1 MGKDFRW
8 IYKTI
13 DFEYRDVK
21 DRIKGRYTPVVK
33 FGGTSKYINRN
44 DEDDDD
50 YLNNITSIKS
60 GWQCSDR
67 KARLDGLHGI
77 NRVRFSPE
85 GKYVAG
91 CSTNGVIFLYDLY
104 ENKLLSRIITGIDNI
119 SDFTISDDERYI
131 YACGE
136 NCLIELYDIRE
147 NRTRFNNCVSKHVD
161 VSIYSILK
169 NRENDMD
176 VRTSDSVDSLN
187 GMENQRN
194 PCSIDPDIVHNV
206 YVPYKTKYRNPSTN
220 KVVYV
225 PIFNYSD
232 MLKNK
237 INIVDVANV
246 YVNRVN
252 EFVTD
257 PVYSIPNSHTLSTN
271 CIAVQQRR
279 NYLVYSG
286 GSDGLIK
293 IWDTRNSTIAE
304 EPHTGGVENGSI
316 NYGEKNPYVSFC
328 CHEGEI
334 TSVCFNNTL
343 DYEKMAYLEKEE
355 MMERR
360 KKRKKAALLKK
371 YGFSRIKK
379 KDRGKT
385 TNPSGWGEEEIWEL
399 SESSESSD
407 SSDSS
412 ESENEESERRR
423 ELEGTSICESDS
435 DVSSK
440 FSYSSIEFD
449 ITRKKYNDYYMTSS
463 YDGFVRVFDMDNNV
477 LKTYRHESK
486 YITHAMFSY
495 NNKFVISTTQ
505 SRYAQVVDFLYMNN
519 KAALRDMDKYLSTHQ
534 KYCLNDNEKNQSP
547 KTGNEESNKEKNENE
562 EKREDNEKD
571 EIIRMVDV
579 YKVEDDPK
587 KHFTPF
593 QVKNIMKDK
602 EMCDEIKMVNE
613 FNRIRNKKYR
623 RRARRLGFYYP
634 SRNKPVLRLD
644 RKNFFQSMEINSD
657 SSVYDETTRK
667 KKHYYDRLN
676 KHFSPLWLYF
686 VDDHH
691 HMNLIPYKRL
701 RDSLKENHTYVKEY
715 YANMQNSSSAESV
728 NTNTSTSVKKQIR
741 ERRFYAQMSRAIRE
755 GLLFPK
761 FYSCV
766 AGDKCLIPS
775 IDTYVHVYDFITGLH
790 VNTIPNLYAPNY
802 RINYSQVFKEKYRN
816 AVQKRVS
823 FITSV
828 DSYPKNQSIVATS
841 NGYPDGSIVI
851 WVYTPF

>member
-8 IYKTI
+8 IYKTV

-21 DRIKGRYTPVVK
+21 DRIKGRYVPVVK

-44 DEDDDD
+44 DKDDDD
-50 YLNNITSIKS
+50 YLNNITSVKS
-60 GWQCSDR
+60 GWECSDR

-91 CSTNGVIFLYDLY
+91 CSTNGVIFLYDLF
-104 ENKLLSRIITGIDNI
+104 ENKLLSRIITGIDDI

-131 YACGE
+131 YACGR

-147 NRTRFNNCVSKHVD
+147 NRTRFNDCVSKHVD
-161 VSIYSILK
+161 ASIYSILK
-169 NRENDMD
+169 TRENFSD
-176 VRTSDSVDSLN
+176 VGTSDSVDSVKET
-187 GMENQRN
+187 ENPPN
-194 PCSIDPDIVHNV
+194 PYPVDPDVVHNV
-206 YVPYKTKYRNPSTN
+206 YIPYKTKYRNPSTN

-225 PIFNYSD
+225 PIFNYGD
-232 MLKNK
+232 MLKNQ

-252 EFVTD
+252 EYVTD
-257 PVYSIPNSHTLSTN
+257 PVYFIPNSHTLSTN

-293 IWDTRNSTIAE
+293 IWDTRNSTVTD
-304 EPHTGGVENGSI
+304 EPCTRGVENASI

-355 MMERR
+355 MIERR

-379 KDRGKT
+379 KDEEKT
-385 TNPSGWGEEEIWEL
+385 SNSSDWSEEEIW
-399 SESSESSD
+399 D
-407 SSDSS
+407 SSDTS
-412 ESENEESERRR
+412 ESEEEENEGRY
-423 ELEGTSICESDS
+423 ELEDTSICGSNS

-477 LKTYRHESK
+477 LKTYRHENK
-486 YITHAMFSY
+486 CVTHAMFSY

-519 KAALRDMDKYLSTHQ
+519 KAALRDMEKYLNTHQ
-534 KYCLNDNEKNQSP
+534 KYCLNENKENQSSQTKIP
-547 KTGNEESNKEKNENE
+547 HNNKEENENE
-562 EKREDNEKD
+562 EKKEDNADD
-571 EIIRMVDV
+571 EIIRMVDL
-579 YKVEDDPK
+579 YKVKDDPK
-587 KHFTPF
+587 KHFIPF

-623 RRARRLGFYYP
+623 RRARRLGLYHP
-634 SRNKPVLRLD
+634 SHNKPILRLE
-644 RKNFFQSMEINSD
+644 RKNFFQNMDINSD
-657 SSVYDETTRK
+657 SSAHDETTRK
-667 KKHYYDRLN
+667 KRHYYDRIN

-691 HMNLIPYKRL
+691 HMNLIPYKKL

-715 YANMQNSSSAESV
+715 YANMRSSNSGDSV
-728 NTNTSTSVKKQIR
+728 DLNTSTSVKKQIR
-741 ERRFYAQMSRAIRE
+741 EKRLYNQMAKALRE

-802 RINYSQVFKEKYRN
+802 HINYSQVFKEKYRS
-816 AVQKRVS
+816 AVQKKVS

-828 DSYPKNQSIVATS
+828 DSYPKNQSIIATS